1 MLKAK
6 KVGKDTTLRNLND
19 LIELETQYRQMQY
32 NLLEQFNLL
41 LEDPKFDTLYMDIT
55 CLSHYRGYIEDDLNG
70 TENHS
75 STTEIIKEFKK
86 LKETYLNTQASY
98 NTSTADTM
106 LN

>member
-1 MLKAK
+1 MLNKKAN
-6 KVGKDTTLRNLND
+6 KDVTLRNLDD
-19 LIELETQYRQMQY
+19 LIDLEIQYRQMQY
-32 NLLEQFNLL
+32 NLLKQFNLL

-75 STTEIIKEFKK
+75 STTDIIKEFKK

-98 NTSTADTM
+98 NQPSTDVM